1 MRNKRRKSWYLSA
14 FYGFFSYVDH
24 EAHINN
30 NYYHQCH
37 ENQFSFIPPQS
48 HCLVFRYKYSVNHQI
63 KQVLIC
69 SSISWALQLCCAIQR
84 MNPNK
89 KNYLG
94 KTKDN
99 SVTKFNF
106 LLRSSLHCPRQM
118 LSAWLRLQC
127 EEGLWKVSFRFS
139 INKSAVSL
147 TTAVASRCMGI
158 YIVPTCI
165 NDVVASQQGGCVLNA
180 QSYIPYSGIEMTRM
194 IELGQKSKPRKN
206 SRIFNITPQKSL
218 DQKFNPQK
226 VPCRISEP

>member
-1 MRNKRRKSWYLSA
+1 MLAPGYGLLYTFLLQKCVAGGHASSTPMLIHLTIFHKRR
-14 FYGFFSYVDH
+14 G
-24 EAHINN
+24 
-30 NYYHQCH
+30 
-37 ENQFSFIPPQS
+37 
-48 HCLVFRYKYSVNHQI
+48 R
-63 KQVLIC
+63 
-69 SSISWALQLCCAIQR
+69 
-84 MNPNK
+84 
-89 KNYLG
+89 
-94 KTKDN
+94 
-99 SVTKFNF
+99 
-106 LLRSSLHCPRQM
+106 
-118 LSAWLRLQC
+118 
-127 EEGLWKVSFRFS
+127 VSFRCS

-165 NDVVASQQGGCVLNA
+165 NDVVASPQGGCVLNA